1 MKNILCFGDSN
12 TFGTNPAGGRW
23 SRDIRWTGRLQMLL
37 GEEYYVIEEGCGGR
51 TTVWEDNLELH
62 KNGRA
67 ALPVA
72 LVSHKPLDLVI
83 LMLGT
88 NDCKARFSLLPED
101 IANGAGELVELI
113 RRYPYGAEY
122 PVPQILLVSPIEIG
136 EDIAHSKF
144 TGFRAEAHELSRAL
158 PDLYRKKAEELHC
171 GYFAASSAAKPSALD
186 SLHMEAEGHRAIA
199 QALTEIVKEMCQC
212 SDKA

>member
-12 TFGTNPAGGRW
+12 TFGTNPADGRW
-23 SRDIRWTGRLQMLL
+23 PRDIRWTGRLQMLL
-37 GEEYYVIEEGCGGR
+37 GAEYYVIEEGCGGR

-62 KNGRA
+62 KNGRT

-72 LVSHKPLDLVI
+72 LASHKPLDLVI

-122 PVPQILLVSPIEIG
+122 PVPKVLLVSPIEIG
-136 EDIAHSKF
+136 TDIANSRF
-144 TGFRAEAHELSRAL
+144 TGFRAEAHELSRRL

-171 GYFAASSAAKPSALD
+171 GYFAASCVAKPSAAD
-186 SLHMEAEGHRAIA
+186 SLHMEAADHRALSN
-199 QALTEIVKEMCQC
+199 ALAGRVNGML
-212 SDKA
+212 